1 MPRILSKTPIVTVFE
16 TYWKSLIF
24 APNIILESGEFF
36 TFLVVFKHCEKQ
48 LRAIFEIV
56 GILL

>member
-1 MPRILSKTPIVTVFE
+1 MFE

-24 APNIILESGEFF
+24 APNIVLESGEFF

-48 LRAIFEIV
+48 LKAIFEIV
-56 GILL
+56 GILR